1 MNNNNASQ
9 ELTTTSKSSTSH
21 QISPKKVSFR
31 DRAYTMGN
39 VVGVNAYHVNRASLK
54 HSYIEDQYQIS
65 EMPHF
70 LVCSR
75 SEAPTMVVHWFAP
88 EAIDANLGH
97 YFMEELKP
105 LGLLDQPQNFG
116 DVFGA
121 VVGSLFP
128 HDPQRAWH
136 LFGTNTLQRY
146 HHLLTEPKNSPRCDL
161 PVDVFTTL
169 YKRVCE
175 LLVGESLLDA
185 GCSFGFLPLVMAERV
200 PTLTKVVG
208 ADIET
213 DPFITVRAIAEER
226 HLKSVQFV
234 QADLLTDDIEKLGKF
249 DTVTVLHVL
258 EHFTEE
264 EMYQVLARLLKVTSR
279 CLIIGVPYE
288 PDKPES
294 AYGHKQLFVPDKLK
308 AVGQWC
314 IDRLGEGTMSIEDC
328 VGGLLVISLND
339 L

>member
-1 MNNNNASQ
+1 
-9 ELTTTSKSSTSH
+9 
-21 QISPKKVSFR
+21 
-31 DRAYTMGN
+31 
-39 VVGVNAYHVNRASLK
+39 
-54 HSYIEDQYQIS
+54 
-65 EMPHF
+65 
-70 LVCSR
+70 
-75 SEAPTMVVHWFAP
+75 MVVHWFAP

-97 YFMEELKP
+97 YFMKELKP
-105 LGLLDQPQNFG
+105 FGLLEQPQKFG

-121 VVGSLFP
+121 IVMSLSP
-128 HDPQRAWH
+128 QDPYSAWH
-136 LFGTNTLQRY
+136 LFGINTLQRY
-146 HHLLTEPKNSPRCDL
+146 HHLLTEPNSTPCCDL
-161 PVDVFTTL
+161 PIDVFTTL

-185 GCSFGFLPLVMAERV
+185 GCSFGLLPLVMAERV
-200 PTLTKVVG
+200 PSLTKVVG

-234 QADLLTDDIEKLGKF
+234 RADLLTDDVDKLGKF

-264 EMYQVLARLLKVTSR
+264 EMYQVLTHLLKVTSR
-279 CLIIGVPYE
+279 CLIIGVPFE

-308 AVGQWC
+308 TVGQWC
-314 IDRLGEGTMSIEDC
+314 IDQLGGGSMSIEDC
-328 VGGLLVISLND
+328 VGGLLVINRKLV
-339 L
+339 